1 MPEQKKKIGRPKT
14 DTKPVMI
21 RMEPEMISEID
32 AYRRTLDDVPTRPEA
47 MRRIL
52 ADFLEAWRDGRD

>member
-1 MPEQKKKIGRPKT
+1 MNEQKKKIGRPKT

-21 RMEPEMISEID
+21 RMEPGMIDDID
-32 AYRRTLDDVPTRPEA
+32 AYRRALEDIPTRPEA

-52 ADFLEAWRDGRD
+52 ANFLDEWKENGN

>member
-1 MPEQKKKIGRPKT
+1 MSVQKKKIGRPKT

-21 RMEPEMISEID
+21 RMEPDMIDDID
-32 AYRRTLDDVPTRPEA
+32 AYRRTLDDIPTRPEA

-52 ADFLEAWRDGRD
+52 ADFLDDWKEGGS

>member
-32 AYRRTLDDVPTRPEA
+32 AYRRTLEDVPTRPEA

-52 ADFLEAWRDGRD
+52 ANFLETWREDNS

>member
-1 MPEQKKKIGRPKT
+1 MSEQKKKIGRPKT

-21 RMEPEMISEID
+21 RMEPEMIDDID
-32 AYRRTLDDVPTRPEA
+32 AYRRTLDDIPTRPEA

-52 ADFLEAWRDGRD
+52 ADFLDDWKEDGN

>member
-1 MPEQKKKIGRPKT
+1 MSEQKKKIGRPKT

-21 RMEPEMISEID
+21 RMEPEMIDDID
-32 AYRRTLDDVPTRPEA
+32 AYRRTLEDIPTRPEA

-52 ADFLEAWRDGRD
+52 ANFLEEWKKDGS

>member
-1 MPEQKKKIGRPKT
+1 MSVQKKKIGRPKT

-21 RMEPEMISEID
+21 RMEPDMIDDID
-32 AYRRTLDDVPTRPEA
+32 AYRRTLDDIPTRPEA

-52 ADFLEAWRDGRD
+52 ADFLDDWKEGGG

>member
-1 MPEQKKKIGRPKT
+1 MSEQKKTIGRPKT

-21 RMEPEMISEID
+21 RMEPEMIDDID
-32 AYRRTLDDVPTRPEA
+32 AYRRTLDDIPTRPEA

-52 ADFLEAWRDGRD
+52 ASFLDSWKEDGS

>member
-1 MPEQKKKIGRPKT
+1 MHEQKKKIGRPKT

-52 ADFLEAWRDGRD
+52 ADFLDAWRDGRD

>member
-1 MPEQKKKIGRPKT
+1 MSEQKKKIGRPKT

-21 RMEPEMISEID
+21 RMEPEMINAID
-32 AYRRTLDDVPTRPEA
+32 EYRRTLDDVPTRPEA

-52 ADFLEAWRDGRD
+52 ADFLEAWRENNS

>member
-1 MPEQKKKIGRPKT
+1 MSEQKKKMGRPKT

-21 RMEPEMISEID
+21 RMEPELIDDID
-32 AYRRTLDDVPTRPEA
+32 AYRRTLEDIPTRPEA

-52 ADFLEAWRDGRD
+52 AGFLDSWKADQS

>member
-1 MPEQKKKIGRPKT
+1 MPEQTKRIGRPKT

-21 RMEPEMISEID
+21 RMEPEMIDDID
-32 AYRRTLDDVPTRPEA
+32 AYRRTLNDIPTRPEA

-52 ADFLEAWRDGRD
+52 ADFLDDWKEGES

>member
-21 RMEPEMISEID
+21 RMEPEMISAID

-52 ADFLEAWRDGRD
+52 ADFLEAWRDGND